1 MKRPASGSS
10 RREALRC
17 CDAGP
22 YRQATGPAA
31 THAPHAPIR
40 TVRRRLLALAT
51 VHVPSHESPCRLTD
65 TMPLRSHR
73 AIFEAENRREA
84 SVITFLAT
92 ASGMTWLGI
101 GSVAYKVL
109 NRVRRPA

>member
-1 MKRPASGSS
+1 
-10 RREALRC
+10 
-17 CDAGP
+17 
-22 YRQATGPAA
+22 
-31 THAPHAPIR
+31 
-40 TVRRRLLALAT
+40 
-51 VHVPSHESPCRLTD
+51 
-65 TMPLRSHR
+65 MPLRSHR

-92 ASGMTWLGI
+92 APGMTWLGI